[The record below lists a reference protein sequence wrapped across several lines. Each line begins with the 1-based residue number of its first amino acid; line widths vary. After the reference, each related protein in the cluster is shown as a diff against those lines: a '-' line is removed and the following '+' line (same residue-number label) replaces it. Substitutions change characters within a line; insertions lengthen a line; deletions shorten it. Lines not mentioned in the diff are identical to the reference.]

1 MATAILVT
9 VSVYDVSCSRTLLD
23 WTTADVDDDRI
34 SVDAFYKMALS
45 MCGSGLQQHLN

>member
-9 VSVYDVSCSRTLLD
+9 VSVYDASCSRTLLD

-34 SVDAFYKMALS
+34 SVDAFYKMVCVAQECS
-45 MCGSGLQQHLN
+45 NIN